1 MLGNTFREYLARKR
15 PFYRPSP
22 SENTFERYLAMIL
35 DCLCVQECPL
45 LPMPHL
51 VSCLG
56 THVKSLHSASC
67 LEPSQTRKRPRIEH
81 SASRHKTASH
91 FLDTGNGTLFATT
104 QGTYL
109 LQTPCVL
116 GCFVG
121 LSTPGGLQYA
131 GSGRALGCLPD
142 NVGDARWLRACRS
155 TCRCR
160 RCRLAGWRLAP
171 GVSGCLR
178 GHRQGATA
186 AQLAPGVPACSRGAA
201 TVWPAPGVPD

>member
-1 MLGNTFREYLARKR
+1 
-15 PFYRPSP
+15 
-22 SENTFERYLAMIL
+22 MIL
-35 DCLCVQECPL
+35 GCLCVHECPL
-45 LPMPHL
+45 FPIPHL
-51 VSCLG
+51 VSCSG

-67 LEPSQTRKRPRIEH
+67 LEPSQARKRPCIEH
-81 SASRHKTASH
+81 SASRHKTALSA
-91 FLDTGNGTLFATT
+91 TTLFATT

-155 TCRCR
+155 ACRCR

-178 GHRQGATA
+178 GRRQNATI
-186 AQLAPGVPACSRGAA
+186 AQLVPGAPACSRDAV